1 MCGIVGYIGEK
12 KAASVIFEALKQLDY
27 RGYDSAG
34 IATVSEGK
42 IHCKKDVGRLHA
54 IHEKHNLTDL
64 PGALGIGHTRWAT
77 HGVPNEPNAHPH
89 SDCTRAV
96 CLAHNG
102 VIENYHVLKE
112 ELARHGHKYSSDTDS
127 EVVAHVIEEELKT
140 ESDTERAFKKAIGKL
155 QGSYAIVMLRA
166 PDEKIYV
173 ARRGSP
179 IVIGIGKG
187 EMFCASDIPALL
199 HHTREFLILE
209 DNEFAFLTREG
220 ARIERDG
227 KNIARKPMRI
237 NWTPE
242 MARKE
247 GYEYFTLKEI
257 HEQPRTITDTLMDE
271 KSIDEVAE
279 FARRFLRIE
288 VVACGT
294 SYHAG
299 MVFKHLIQKFARIP
313 CETIIASEYKY
324 APVTDSKT
332 LVLAI
337 SQSGETAD
345 TLAAVKEA
353 KVRGARVLALVNV
366 LGSSLTREADKV
378 FYTHAGPE
386 ISVVSTKAFTSQLA
400 ALAHVAFEL
409 ANRKE
414 MIEHLRTIP
423 NVVEEILKRENEIE
437 ELARKLK
444 DKNDFFFIGRGI
456 SHPTAMEGAL
466 KLKEISYSHAEAY
479 PGGELKHGPL
489 SLLEKGVPVIAIA
502 PNDETKSKMLGNI
515 KECKAR
521 SALLIALSDS
531 DEILEEADLKIRM
544 PAGIAPELTPIVY
557 IIPLQLLAYHIATM
571 RGLDPDKPRN
581 LAKSVTVE

>member
-1 MCGIVGYIGEK
+1 
-12 KAASVIFEALKQLDY
+12 
-27 RGYDSAG
+27 
-34 IATVSEGK
+34 
-42 IHCKKDVGRLHA
+42 
-54 IHEKHNLTDL
+54 
-64 PGALGIGHTRWAT
+64 
-77 HGVPNEPNAHPH
+77 
-89 SDCTRAV
+89 
-96 CLAHNG
+96 
-102 VIENYHVLKE
+102 
-112 ELARHGHKYSSDTDS
+112 
-127 EVVAHVIEEELKT
+127 
-140 ESDTERAFKKAIGKL
+140 
-155 QGSYAIVMLRA
+155 
-166 PDEKIYV
+166 
-173 ARRGSP
+173 
-179 IVIGIGKG
+179 
-187 EMFCASDIPALL
+187 
-199 HHTREFLILE
+199 HTREFLILD
-209 DNEFAFLTREG
+209 DNEFAFLTKEG

-237 NWTPE
+237 SWTPE

-247 GYEYFTLKEI
+247 GYDYFTLKEI

-279 FARRFLRIE
+279 FARRFSRIE

-299 MVFKHLIQKFARIP
+299 MVFKHLVQKFARIP

-345 TLAAVKEA
+345 TLTAVKEA
-353 KVRGARVLALVNV
+353 KGRGARVLALVNV
-366 LGSSLTREADKV
+366 LGSSLSREADRV

-409 ANRKE
+409 ADKKE

-423 NVVEEILKRENEIE
+423 NVVEEVLKNENEIK

-444 DKNDFFFIGRGI
+444 EKNDFFFIGRGI

-489 SLLEKGVPVIAIA
+489 SLLEKGVPVVAIA
-502 PNDETKSKMLGNI
+502 PNDETKPKMLGNI

-531 DEILEEADLKIRM
+531 DEILNEADLKIKM
-544 PAGIAPELTPIVY
+544 PSNIAPELTPIVY
-557 IIPLQLLAYHIATM
+557 TIPLQLLAYHIATM